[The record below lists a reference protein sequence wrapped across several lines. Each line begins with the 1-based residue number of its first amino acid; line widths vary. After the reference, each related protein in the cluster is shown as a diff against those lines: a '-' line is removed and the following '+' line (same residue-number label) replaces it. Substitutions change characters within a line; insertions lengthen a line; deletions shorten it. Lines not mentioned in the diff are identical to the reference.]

1 MAICPFAQWHGP
13 VPNKGGKMGPIKLGV
28 VHIMQGSLSGSDGW
42 FHNPS
47 AQVSAHF
54 GIGKDGTIYQWVDTN
69 DIAWAEANFNGK
81 AISVE
86 HEGYAGERLTDKQAW
101 SLACLMKWARLTHGL
116 PIRRTFDPNGTGWLG
131 HGELGNAGGGHQ
143 GCPGQP
149 ILDQLPGII
158 SFLHH
163 GKVPAGPAAPATLP
177 ALSQGAT
184 GMAVIK
190 LQQHLGVTADGVF
203 GPATTASVK
212 LFQQTHHLLVDGVV
226 GAATWSALGV

>member
-13 VPNKGGKMGPIKLGV
+13 VPNKGGKMGKINLGV

-69 DIAWAEANFNGK
+69 DIAWAEANFNGQ

-86 HEGYAGERLTDKQAW
+86 HEGYAGEKLTDKQAW
-101 SLACLMKWARLTHGL
+101 SLACLMKWARLAHGL